1 MDNNDIKNRKEIL
14 FERTKKLWKGNVLS
28 SNGFDR
34 IIQKINRNELD
45 QAEELLSKIELE
57 HERST
62 DEDKEEEISRTNN
75 YYSGTGNSKRYID
88 QALKKIT
95 NSDMANTKLTIEND
109 SLRKSIERLA
119 AENEIIKENLKII
132 QNENLELKNKHQQN
146 RIDEKIPDYVKD
158 VSQKLDIA
166 DKFFSDMSRNWSIA
180 GLILAL
186 CAVASAFCTFI
197 FGLDVILSTK
207 ELTPTAIIYTFIRG
221 GLGIAL
227 LSWISYISFSN
238 ARNYTHESILRKDR
252 QHALTFGR
260 LFLQIYGS
268 TASKEDAIHVFKDW
282 NMSGDTAFSSK
293 SSTPPSPLS
302 YLNSVRNTLSKATST
317 TKNVDKV
324 NE

>member
-45 QAEELLSKIELE
+45 QAEELLSKIEFE

-75 YYSGTGNSKRYID
+75 YYSGTGNSKKYID

-109 SLRKSIERLA
+109 NLRKSVERLA